1 MGIFAPFSN
10 DTYWL
15 FWAEGPDDVPNKP
28 IFDIVVVN
36 GDAKDNPDPKKI
48 ENGPETV
55 WPPVGKALQ
64 VFCNVTVPRGHAMTL
79 TWFKKVKIEYKR
91 RINVHWYNWLLYS

>member
-1 MGIFAPFSN
+1 MDTFSPLS
-10 DTYWL
+10 DDVYYI

-36 GDAKDNPDPKKI
+36 GDAKDDPEPKKI

-55 WPPVGKALQ
+55 WPPVGKTLQ
-64 VFCNVTVPRGHAMTL
+64 IFCNVTVTRTHAMTL
-79 TWFKKVKIEYKR
+79 TWFKKVSIL
-91 RINVHWYNWLLYS
+91 V